1 MADAAPPKD
10 QPRWLGPLAAG
21 RIALVTGGAGA
32 IGAQSC
38 VALAD
43 HGADLVV
50 VDIDAERTAATVAA
64 VESRGRRA
72 LGIVSDLTEDGAVRA
87 AVAHALDV
95 FGRVDILV
103 NALGHHYGLAAP
115 FESSTEDG
123 WDSLYR
129 VNLLHVL
136 QACHAVLPGMKE
148 RGWGRIVNFSSVE
161 GIRSMPNAA
170 PYTAY
175 KGAIDSF
182 TKSLGVEVARF
193 DIRVNCIAVD
203 KTRAHQVN
211 FYDLGD
217 EYDRHVPIW
226 VPAGRYGEGDD
237 VAAVVLFLSSE
248 LCSWVVGQTIPADGG
263 TLAAGGWYRTPVKWT
278 NSPLLVQYFE
288 DDPAINDARPRG
300 VQ

>member
-115 FESSTEDG
+115 FESSTEEG